1 MNYWVTPAEMAV
13 FDRRAIEG
21 GTPGDVL
28 MERAGAEIAA
38 AASGMITPADG
49 QIHVWC
55 GPGNNGGD
63 GLVAARL
70 LHEQGYDVCVVM
82 AARPGHSLSHD
93 CQGNLGRY
101 LQGKGCVIPPGRLD
115 ELTTL
120 PGLVVD
126 ALLGT
131 GFHGEL
137 EGLFADCARR
147 MGAFHCP
154 VLAVDTP
161 SGVNGT
167 TGEVDPLAIR
177 ANVTVTLAAPKIG
190 LLLPPA
196 AGMTG
201 MLFCSDI
208 GIRIDPAPSREIAGV
223 RELRVLL
230 PDRPVDAHK
239 GTFGKLLMVGG
250 SEGMPGAPQ
259 LMAMGALRS
268 GVGLATLAVPLTA
281 ASGVTGRIPEI
292 LHSFF
297 RPGEPSDLPD
307 QGKYSAAALG
317 PGLGSSPET
326 NRIVSF
332 VMDSWD
338 IPLVLD
344 ADGLNVLSS
353 PIEQL
358 RKYAGP
364 LILTPHPGELAR
376 LVDIDP
382 GNPISRMEG
391 AEKLASYT
399 DAVVL
404 LKGKPSFVFGPRGR
418 CSLVPFGNN
427 GLATGGSGD
436 VLSGIISSML
446 AQGLAPMDAV
456 VLGASV
462 HGLSADILLGRM
474 SGRSILPSDVA
485 NGLGEAFRFI
495 EGTRGGDL
503 LSAGNGWN
511 GDYFDIKG

>member
-1 MNYWVTPAEMAV
+1 MNYWVTPAEMAE
-13 FDRRAIEG
+13 FDRRTIEG

-28 MERAGAEIAA
+28 MERAGAEVAA
-38 AASGMITPADG
+38 AAAGMVTPADG
-49 QIHVWC
+49 QVHIWC

-70 LHEQGYDVCVVM
+70 LLKQGYDVCVVM

-101 LQGKGCVIPPGRLD
+101 LQNKGCVIPPGRLD
-115 ELTTL
+115 ELAAS

-131 GFHGEL
+131 GFRGEL
-137 EGLFADCARR
+137 DGLFAKCASH
-147 MGAFHCP
+147 MGSFRCP

-177 ANVTVTLAAPKIG
+177 ADVTVTLAAPKIG

-196 AGMTG
+196 TGMTG

-208 GIRIDPAPSREIAGV
+208 GIHVDPVPSREVSGMK
-223 RELRVLL
+223 ELRGLL
-230 PDRPVDAHK
+230 PHRPVDAHK
-239 GTFGKLLMVGG
+239 GTFGRLLMVGG
-250 SEGMPGAPQ
+250 SEGMPGAPL

-268 GVGLATLAVPLTA
+268 GVGLATLCVPRTA
-281 ASGVTGRIPEI
+281 ASGITGRIPEAI
-292 LHSFF
+292 YTFF
-297 RPGEPSDLPD
+297 SPGEPSDLPG
-307 QGKYSAAALG
+307 QGKFSAAALG
-317 PGLGSSPET
+317 PGMGSSPET
-326 NRIVSF
+326 ARIVSF
-332 VMDSWD
+332 VMESWD

-344 ADGLNVLSS
+344 ADGLNALSS

-358 RKYAGP
+358 RKYSGP

-382 GNPISRMEG
+382 NDAVSRLGG

-436 VLSGIISSML
+436 VLSGIISSLL
-446 AQGLAPMDAV
+446 AQGLAPMDAA

-485 NGLGEAFRFI
+485 GGLGEAFRLL
-495 EGTRGGDL
+495 EGTCGGDL
-503 LSAGNGWN
+503 ISMGNGWN
-511 GDYFDIKG
+511 GDYFDIKE